1 MKDREMDDAPA
12 SRQQS
17 DEGYWAWFGF
27 WAQFVVLGALAIL
40 GLYVSGRGDDPGDYA
55 TGLLLEI
62 GAILL
67 AFLRLKSWF
76 DGTSADWTSFL
87 FVDKPAHLIVVIPL
101 FAVIALAGLF
111 VAAGEPGS
119 LHDAGI
125 GLFVV
130 CGLVIFLSMKRV
142 FDKLDSHD

>member
-1 MKDREMDDAPA
+1 MNNSATPSHPEQEYR
-12 SRQQS
+12 
-17 DEGYWAWFGF
+17 AWFGF
-27 WAQFVVLGALAIL
+27 WLQFFVLGGLAIL
-40 GLYVSGRGDDPGDYA
+40 GLYVAGQGAAPGDYA
-55 TGLLLEI
+55 TGLLLAV

-67 AFLRLKSWF
+67 AFLRLKAWF

-101 FAVIALAGLF
+101 FSVIALAGLF

-125 GLFVV
+125 GLFVAS
-130 CGLVIFLSMKRV
+130 GLVIFLSMKRV
-142 FDKLDSHD
+142 FDRLDSHH

>member
-1 MKDREMDDAPA
+1 MNDAPLS
-12 SRQQS
+12 SRNP
-17 DEGYWAWFGF
+17 EPGYRAWFGF
-27 WAQFVVLGALAIL
+27 WAQFVVLGALTIL
-40 GLYVSGRGDDPGDYA
+40 GLYVSGRGAAPGDYA
-55 TGLLLEI
+55 TGLLLAI

-87 FVDKPAHLIVVIPL
+87 FVDKPAHLVVVIPL
-101 FAVIALAGLF
+101 FALIALAGLF
-111 VAAGEPGS
+111 LAAGEPGS

-130 CGLVIFLSMKRV
+130 SGLVIFLSMKRV
-142 FDKLDSHD
+142 FDRLDLHR